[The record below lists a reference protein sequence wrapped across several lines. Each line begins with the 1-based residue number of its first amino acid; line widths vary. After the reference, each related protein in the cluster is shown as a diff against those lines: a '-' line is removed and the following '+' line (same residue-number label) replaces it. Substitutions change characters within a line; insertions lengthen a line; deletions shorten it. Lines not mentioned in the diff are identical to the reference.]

1 MDFEK
6 LKSSYILSI
15 QSGLLAGVG
24 YEDIKNANKVINHFC
39 KYYIDAGVSNEAERA
54 EMKHELDMLNNLHLR
69 HNNKVYGDKN
79 YRKVVAD
86 MDDSTLEHW
95 YDELYQM
102 ILLAFLQLDQV
113 DRNAKILELKQTI
126 SSK

>member
-1 MDFEK
+1 
-6 LKSSYILSI
+6 
-15 QSGLLAGVG
+15 
-24 YEDIKNANKVINHFC
+24 
-39 KYYIDAGVSNEAERA
+39 
-54 EMKHELDMLNNLHLR
+54 
-69 HNNKVYGDKN
+69 
-79 YRKVVAD
+79 

>member
-1 MDFEK
+1 MHLMNMHFHICLNRDII
-6 LKSSYILSI
+6 ILH
-15 QSGLLAGVG
+15 L
-24 YEDIKNANKVINHFC
+24 
-39 KYYIDAGVSNEAERA
+39 
-54 EMKHELDMLNNLHLR
+54 LNNLHLR